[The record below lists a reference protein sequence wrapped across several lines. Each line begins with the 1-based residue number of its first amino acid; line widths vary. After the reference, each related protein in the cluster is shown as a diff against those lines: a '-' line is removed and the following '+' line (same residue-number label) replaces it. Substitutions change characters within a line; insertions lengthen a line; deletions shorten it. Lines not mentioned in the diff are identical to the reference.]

1 MRYPALYRAL
11 SGRQGLAQHLPA
23 EHLWA
28 ADIAALAAENVLLD
42 TLQAEQRN
50 QVIENRVHQ

>member
-1 MRYPALYRAL
+1 
-11 SGRQGLAQHLPA
+11 LPA